1 MEDRTEA
8 FKIVSCRAQVG
19 INKSQKINV
28 FTGLITLNNNSLPS
42 PPGIYICL
50 EVMAN
55 ILKFTTEHVK
65 KNTEPRVK
73 TIQQSRCLLP
83 LTRLKLHFGMYEGG
97 TKTA

>member
-1 MEDRTEA
+1 
-8 FKIVSCRAQVG
+8 
-19 INKSQKINV
+19 
-28 FTGLITLNNNSLPS
+28 
-42 PPGIYICL
+42 
-50 EVMAN
+50 MAN